1 MILTE
6 TVLENGRGD
15 TMDRG
20 FNKDAFMNWLN
31 TKFPRC
37 LHHYWT
43 RSLVEYL
50 IDYALDHESI
60 SKDQFCYF
68 LSDMLPEV
76 EFLEVARFCED
87 GKLTSGTLKALGRK
101 GNK

>member
-1 MILTE
+1 MISME

-20 FNKDAFMNWLN
+20 FNKDAFMDWLKAEFPGCVVNNWN
-31 TKFPRC
+31 YDF
-37 LHHYWT
+37 
-43 RSLVEYL
+43 VEKI

-68 LSDMLPEV
+68 VSDMLPEV

>member
-1 MILTE
+1 MISME

-15 TMDRG
+15 NMDRG
-20 FNKDAFMNWLN
+20 FHRDEFMEWLKDEFPGCVDKHWNWD
-31 TKFPRC
+31 
-37 LHHYWT
+37 
-43 RSLVEYL
+43 LVDNI
-50 IDYALDHESI
+50 IDYALQHESN
-60 SKDQFCYF
+60 SKNQFCYF
-68 LSDMLPEV
+68 VADMLPEV